1 MKETRIFA
9 SPSDMVEQTKE
20 ERLQWAEGN
29 GSVMS
34 LNQFLSYI
42 NRGIIEENKNYQ
54 YDSYETSDDTYETS
68 DSIIVPIYYDVDE
81 MTKKTK
87 TPLFL
92 QTNETINVP
101 IYYYIDEEENKIY
114 DIEEMT
120 KEFETKLYQLEG
132 K

>member
-42 NRGIIEENKNYQ
+42 NRGIIEENKNYR

-68 DSIIVPIYYDVDE
+68 DSIIVPIYYYEDE
-81 MTKKTK
+81 DDDNK
-87 TPLFL
+87 
-92 QTNETINVP
+92 
-101 IYYYIDEEENKIY
+101 KIY
-114 DIEEMT
+114 DVDEMT

>member
-68 DSIIVPIYYDVDE
+68 DSIIVPIYYYEDEDDDNKKVYDV
-81 MTKKTK
+81 
-87 TPLFL
+87 
-92 QTNETINVP
+92 
-101 IYYYIDEEENKIY
+101 
-114 DIEEMT
+114 EEMT